1 MAADTGA
8 VDLPIVLEAFHMVN
22 ELRFK
27 GVFIVF
33 CGVHKMHHTDVHI
46 IGMETT
52 QEILKIFSGQFN
64 IAVAGVLI
72 TNHNG
77 TDMFLQDQLVSM
89 TGNGLGDSAPEFWL
103 RPKKIIDIDF
113 FADGIL
119 DRAVDFLLCASKHVF
134 AAKTNDRGVAAKSGY
149 VAVLHK
155 GNLRFCIQRL
165 FEIVMAVSLSF
176 YGASSKTANK
186 VLLDED
192 ARNKNGESC
201 QCGSR
206 GTGAPINGDGT

>member
-1 MAADTGA
+1 MAADTDA
-8 VDLPIVLEAFHMVN
+8 VDLPIALEAFHIVN
-22 ELRFK
+22 EFRFK

-77 TDMFLQDQLVSM
+77 TDMSLQDQLVSM
-89 TGNGLGDSAPEFWL
+89 TGNGLGDNVPEFWL
-103 RPKKIIDIDF
+103 RPKKIIDIDPF
-113 FADGIL
+113 VDGIL
-119 DRAVDFLLCASKHVF
+119 DCAVDFLLCASKHVF
-134 AAKTNDRGVAAKSGY
+134 AAKTNDKGVAAKSGY

-155 GNLRFCIQRL
+155 GNLRFCIQRP

-176 YGASSKTANK
+176 NGASSKTANK
-186 VLLDED
+186 VFLDED

-201 QCGSR
+201 QRGGR
-206 GTGAPINGDGT
+206 GTGAPINGDGA